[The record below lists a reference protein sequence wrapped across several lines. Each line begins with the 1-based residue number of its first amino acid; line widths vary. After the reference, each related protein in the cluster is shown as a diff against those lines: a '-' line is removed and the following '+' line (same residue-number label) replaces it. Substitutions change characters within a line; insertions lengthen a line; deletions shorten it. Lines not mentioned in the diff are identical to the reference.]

1 MGRGYWDTT
10 TATNYINATYT
21 TANSTVRSFAD
32 LSALNV
38 QEIYKADH
46 LDPMLNPKN
55 IVREARESEDH
66 PTIYPIILGL
76 DVTGSMSH
84 SLVMCASK
92 LDEIMGELYK
102 KVEGV
107 QFCMVG
113 IGDFLYD
120 SAPFQC
126 TQFESDIRILDQSCK
141 IYQERGGGGNNVES
155 YTAVWYFGL
164 HHTDLDCWKHGEK
177 GLIITMGDEGCPN
190 YLPRNRVNEVFGD
203 SIETDVETN
212 KLYQEALEK
221 FDIYHIAITND
232 SSYKRHE
239 QVIKDTWEP
248 LLGEHFLRAKSDDL
262 PRIISQIV
270 DDRKVFSNTMGIKVT
285 DDGISW

>member
-10 TATNYINATYT
+10 TATKYINTAYT
-21 TANSTVRSFAD
+21 TATSTVRSFAD

-55 IVREARESEDH
+55 IIREARESEDH

-92 LDEIMGELYK
+92 LDEIMSELYK
-102 KVEGV
+102 KIEGV

-155 YTAVWYFGL
+155 YTAAWYFGL

-177 GLIITMGDEGCPN
+177 GLIITIGDEGCPS

-221 FDIYHIAITND
+221 FDIYHIAITNN
-232 SSYKRHE
+232 SSYDYHKKIIE
-239 QVIKDTWEP
+239 KTWRP
-248 LLGEHFLRAKSDDL
+248 LLGEHFLCAESDEL
-262 PRIISQIV
+262 PQIISQIV
-270 DDRKVFSNTMGIKVT
+270 DDRQRVFNTTGIKVT
-285 DDGISW
+285 NEGISW